1 MKKGDPFYINTVV
14 LIEDDHTLGTLLK
27 YKLEENGLQLIQA
40 LSGKEAFD
48 YFKSNNKPALVII
61 DYELNDIT
69 GDKLIQ
75 QLKEMGHDFPFIA
88 ITRAGSEEI
97 ASDFLRLGADDYI
110 IKDLGFLTKIENSI
124 YKTLQSYSYKI
135 LIEEQQK
142 IITQNEERY
151 RMIFENIQDVYLILD
166 QRYHIKEISPSIE
179 TILQIPSSMLIN
191 QPVFYILKDRIQWKT
206 GLKKLLKNGLLLN
219 HEVELCNKAKKIQ
232 ATCQINAKLIE
243 MSGSKCAVITMRD
256 ITEIKNLQKQL
267 LNIVSVTEEKE
278 RHEISESLHD
288 QVAPLFATCKMY
300 LMRAFNQDKDDKERH
315 ELFKEAIGL
324 LDEGIQNLRN
334 LSSELMSQVLSNFG
348 LEKALMQFIQKHSK
362 IKNTLVNFHFNTISS
377 RFEPAIENV
386 VYRTTTE
393 LIHNSFKHSQATL
406 IELKIEQKENTLI
419 IHFQDNG
426 IGFDFE
432 EEIIKNNIN
441 KKTQGLISFINRIKM
456 LSGTFQFK
464 QLEKGISYTI
474 SIPLK

>member
-1 MKKGDPFYINTVV
+1 MKGNNFYINTVV

-27 YKLEENGLQLIQA
+27 YKLEENGIQLIHA

-48 YFKSNNKPALVII
+48 YFKTNTKPVLVIV

-75 QLKEMGHDFPFIA
+75 QLKKLGHDFPFIA
-88 ITRAGSEEI
+88 ITGAGSEEV
-97 ASDFLRLGADDYI
+97 AGDFLRLGAEDYI
-110 IKDLGFLTKIENSI
+110 VKDLGFLTKIENSI

-135 LIEEQQK
+135 QIEEQQRV
-142 IITQNEERY
+142 IALNEERY
-151 RMIFENIQDVYLILD
+151 RTIFENIQDVYLILD

-191 QPVFYILKDRIQWKT
+191 QPVFYILKNRTQWKS
-206 GLKKLLKNGLLLN
+206 GLKKLLENGILLN
-219 HEVELCNKAKKIQ
+219 HEIELCNKAKNLQ

-243 MSGSKCAVITMRD
+243 MNSSKCAVITMRN
-256 ITEIKNLQKQL
+256 ITEIKELQKQL

-278 RHEISESLHD
+278 RHEISENLHD

-300 LMRAFNQDKDDKERH
+300 LMRAFNQNKDDKERN
-315 ELFKEAIGL
+315 ELFNEAMGL

-334 LSSELMSQVLSNFG
+334 LSSELMSQVLSQFG
-348 LEKALMQFIQKHSK
+348 IEKALMQFIQKHSK
-362 IKNTLVNFHFNTISS
+362 IKNTLVNFQFNTISN
-377 RFEPAIENV
+377 RFEPSIENF
-386 VYRTTTE
+386 VYRTATE

-406 IELKIEQKENTLI
+406 IDIKIEQKENILFI
-419 IHFQDNG
+419 YFQDNG
-426 IGFDFE
+426 IGFDLE
-432 EEIIKNNIN
+432 EEVLKSNIN
-441 KKTQGLISFINRIKM
+441 KKTQGLFSFVNRLKM
-456 LSGTFQFK
+456 LSGSFEFK
-464 QLEKGISYTI
+464 RLEKGILYNI